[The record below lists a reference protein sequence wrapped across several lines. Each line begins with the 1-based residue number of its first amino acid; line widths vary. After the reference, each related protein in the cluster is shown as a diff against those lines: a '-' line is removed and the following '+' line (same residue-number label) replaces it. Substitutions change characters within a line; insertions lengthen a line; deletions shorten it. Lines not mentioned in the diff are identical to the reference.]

1 MKVKEESE
9 KKTGLE
15 FNIQEMKIMATG
27 SITSWQIDGKK
38 VETGTDF
45 IFFGSKVTVDGEYN
59 HKAQRH
65 LLLERKE
72 MANLYSILKS
82 RDITL
87 PKQDCR
93 VKTMVFALVVYR
105 CESWN
110 LKKTECRRIDAFEV
124 WS

>member
-1 MKVKEESE
+1 
-9 KKTGLE
+9 
-15 FNIQEMKIMATG
+15 MASG
-27 SITSWQIDGKK
+27 PITSWQIDGEK

-65 LLLERKE
+65 LLLEGKE
-72 MANLYSILKS
+72 MANLCNILKS

-87 PKQDCR
+87 PKQVCR

-110 LKKTECRRIDAFEV
+110 LKKAECRRIDAFEV

>member
-1 MKVKEESE
+1 
-9 KKTGLE
+9 
-15 FNIQEMKIMATG
+15 MASG

-38 VETGTDF
+38 VETWTDF

-65 LLLERKE
+65 LLLGRKE

-87 PKQDCR
+87 PKK
-93 VKTMVFALVVYR
+93 VL
-105 CESWN
+105 
-110 LKKTECRRIDAFEV
+110 
-124 WS
+124 